1 MRKELCKNDLNR
13 WCRIKSV
20 QARRRKEPRRAA
32 ANDSNAARADLDTP
46 DVKVIYA
53 QILRAGCTEEVL
65 YSINVRSG
73 KGHHGAILRDT
84 GN

>member
-1 MRKELCKNDLNR
+1 M
-13 WCRIKSV
+13 V
-20 QARRRKEPRRAA
+20 QDKIRPGKATEGAAAAA